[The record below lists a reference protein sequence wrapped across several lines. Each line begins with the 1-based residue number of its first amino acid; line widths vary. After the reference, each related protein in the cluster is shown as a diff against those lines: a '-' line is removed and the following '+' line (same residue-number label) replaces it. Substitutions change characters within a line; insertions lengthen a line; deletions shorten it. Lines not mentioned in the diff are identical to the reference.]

1 MGLMFYLIVKMLID
15 FTKDNDSIDDKI
27 KKANEA
33 VNLIMN
39 KTLKIS
45 FERFKS
51 LYTMNP
57 KAWNIE
63 SELTVTYNY
72 GAEETKWNYLHNNY
86 VEYTVSKKQYFEFG
100 YFDSFKY
107 KKWRKEQLAM
117 YPEELVAAFQKDID
131 NYKEKMAKEFEKQV
145 EQIEKYMDEHPSEDE
160 QWKENLKNVLL
171 RIFNRIEE
179 RKKTQ

>member
-1 MGLMFYLIVKMLID
+1 
-15 FTKDNDSIDDKI
+15 
-27 KKANEA
+27 
-33 VNLIMN
+33 MN

-72 GAEETKWNYLHNNY
+72 GAEETQWNYLHNNY

-171 RIFNRIEE
+171 RICNRIEE

>member
-1 MGLMFYLIVKMLID
+1 
-15 FTKDNDSIDDKI
+15 
-27 KKANEA
+27 
-33 VNLIMN
+33 
-39 KTLKIS
+39 
-45 FERFKS
+45 
-51 LYTMNP
+51 MNP

-63 SELTVTYNY
+63 SELTVTYSY
-72 GAEETKWNYLHNNY
+72 STEETQWSPMRNC
-86 VEYTVSKKQYFEFG
+86 YTTYSAPKHQYFEFG

-131 NYKEKMAKEFEKQV
+131 NYKEKVAKELEKQV
-145 EQIEKYMDEHPSEDE
+145 QQIEQYMNNYDDNDE

-171 RIFNRIEE
+171 RICNRIEE